1 MAAFHVFVEGPTDRS
16 HAGISRLAEAMGAH
30 YGIAAADLHAR
41 LLKGRVRVKANTDR
55 GTADLYVR
63 DLERL
68 GAICTL
74 EEANADN
81 SQRTT
86 PLPFPAQR
94 PATPLP
100 FPAQHPATPP
110 AGLPAAGLPA
120 ARPPGPTTP
129 PSALASTPPSAL
141 ASAPPSRPS
150 NQALGQYQSGLAAAF
165 SPESPAA
172 SLGALEGE
180 GIPLSLSSVDGNDS
194 SGAASAT
201 AFEPPGA
208 GGLPASIGPAP
219 ERPAAKPAKAAGT
232 TGGAGTA
239 KPEDKPLDLFAP
251 PDADDAKLSV
261 EIAADE
267 KDISA
272 RKRASTPPPSAVVPP
287 PATGPLRKSQ
297 PVMQTPSQGV
307 ALAAPSSSKLG
318 PLGDEKV
325 RFVAG
330 VLLAIVLGFVP
341 AHVIAGMRE
350 ESAYAEIDR
359 KVIRAQQ
366 AAETPEAYAL
376 LDKVRADQLAR
387 KEAEQRNAAII
398 AIVIWG
404 AVASGIAYA
413 WFRKIPWDSF
423 E

>member
-16 HAGISRLAEAMGAH
+16 PAGISRLAEAMGAH

-55 GTADLYVR
+55 ETADLYVR

-74 EEANADN
+74 EEANAEN
-81 SQRTT
+81 SQR
-86 PLPFPAQR
+86 
-94 PATPLP
+94 ATPLP
-100 FPAQHPATPP
+100 FPVQRPATPP
-110 AGLPAAGLPA
+110 AGLPAA
-120 ARPPGPTTP
+120 RPSGPT
-129 PSALASTPPSAL
+129 APPSAL

-165 SPESPAA
+165 SPESSAA
-172 SLGALEGE
+172 NLGALEGE

-194 SGAASAT
+194 SGAVSAA
-201 AFEPPGA
+201 AFEPPAA

-219 ERPAAKPAKAAGT
+219 EKPKAAAKAAKAAGAAEPT
-232 TGGAGTA
+232 
-239 KPEDKPLDLFAP
+239 DKPLDLFAP
-251 PDADDAKLSV
+251 PDAEDAKLSV
-261 EIAADE
+261 DIASDE

-272 RKRASTPPPSAVVPP
+272 RKRASTPPPSSVVPP

-297 PVMQTPSQGV
+297 PVLQTPSQGV

-330 VLLAIVLGFVP
+330 VLLAIGLGFLP

-398 AIVIWG
+398 ALVIWG

>member
-16 HAGISRLAEAMGAH
+16 PAGVSRLAEAMGAH

-41 LLKGRVRVKANTDR
+41 QLTGRVRDKANTDR
-55 GTADLYVR
+55 ETADLYVR

-74 EEANADN
+74 EEANAEN
-81 SQRTT
+81 SQR
-86 PLPFPAQR
+86 
-94 PATPLP
+94 ATPLP
-100 FPAQHPATPP
+100 FPVQRPATPP
-110 AGLPAAGLPA
+110 AGLPAARPSGATRPPAGLPA
-120 ARPPGPTTP
+120 ARPPGPT
-129 PSALASTPPSAL
+129 APPSAL

-172 SLGALEGE
+172 NLGALEGE
-180 GIPLSLSSVDGNDS
+180 GIPLSLSSVDGNES
-194 SGAASAT
+194 SGAVSAA
-201 AFEPPGA
+201 AFEPPA
-208 GGLPASIGPAP
+208 SGGLPASIGPAP
-219 ERPAAKPAKAAGT
+219 QKPQAATKPAKAA
-232 TGGAGTA
+232 AAA

-251 PDADDAKLSV
+251 PDAEDAKLSV
-261 EIAADE
+261 DIAADE

-272 RKRASTPPPSAVVPP
+272 RKRASTPPPSQVVPP
-287 PATGPLRKSQ
+287 PTTGPLRKSQ
-297 PVMQTPSQGV
+297 PALQTPSQGV

-350 ESAYAEIDR
+350 DSAYAEIDR

-366 AAETPEAYAL
+366 AADTPESYAL

-398 AIVIWG
+398 ALVIWG
-404 AVASGIAYA
+404 AVSSGIAYA

>member
-16 HAGISRLAEAMGAH
+16 PEGVSRLAEAIGNH
-30 YGIAAADLHAR
+30 YGIPSADLHAR

-55 GTADLYVR
+55 ETAELYVR

-74 EEANADN
+74 EEANAEN

-86 PLPFPAQR
+86 PLPFPVQR
-94 PATPLP
+94 
-100 FPAQHPATPP
+100 PATPP
-110 AGLPAAGLPA
+110 AGLPAA
-120 ARPPGPTTP
+120 R
-129 PSALASTPPSAL
+129 PSAPPSAL

-150 NQALGQYQSGLAAAF
+150 NQSLGQYQSGLAAAF
-165 SPESPAA
+165 TPESSAA

-180 GIPLSLSSVDGNDS
+180 GMPLSLSSVDGNDES
-194 SGAASAT
+194 GPVSGA
-201 AFEPPGA
+201 AFEPPAAAG

-219 ERPAAKPAKAAGT
+219 EKPKAAAAGKAAKPKD
-232 TGGAGTA
+232 
-239 KPEDKPLDLFAP
+239 EPLDLFAP
-251 PDADDAKLSV
+251 PDAEDAKLSV
-261 EIAADE
+261 DIASDE
-267 KDISA
+267 QDISA
-272 RKRASTPPPSAVVPP
+272 RKRAATPPAGTETTPTPTAPI
-287 PATGPLRKSQ
+287 RRSQ

-330 VLLAIVLGFVP
+330 VLLALGLGFLP
-341 AHVIAGMRE
+341 AHIIAGMRE

-366 AAETPEAYAL
+366 AADSPEAYAA
-376 LDKVRADQLAR
+376 LDKLRADQLDH
-387 KEAEQRNAAII
+387 KEAERRNAAII
-398 AIVIWG
+398 ALFVWG
-404 AVASGIAYA
+404 LVASGIAFA
-413 WFRKIPWDSF
+413 WFKKIPWDSF

>member
-1 MAAFHVFVEGPTDRS
+1 MAVFHVFVEGPTDRS
-16 HAGISRLAEAMGAH
+16 PAGVSRLAESVGAH
-30 YGIAAADLHAR
+30 YGIPPTDLHTR

-55 GTADLYVR
+55 ETAELYVR

-68 GAICTL
+68 GAVCTI
-74 EEANADN
+74 EEANAEN

-86 PLPFPAQR
+86 PLPFPVQR
-94 PATPLP
+94 
-100 FPAQHPATPP
+100 PATPP
-110 AGLPAAGLPA
+110 AGLPTAKPA
-120 ARPPGPTTP
+120 
-129 PSALASTPPSAL
+129 TPPSAL

-150 NQALGQYQSGLAAAF
+150 NQSLGQYQSGLAAAF

-180 GIPLSLSSVDGNDS
+180 GASFSLSSVDGNDS
-194 SGAASAT
+194 SGSVSAE
-201 AFEPPGA
+201 AFEPPAA
-208 GGLPASIGPAP
+208 GGLPASIGPAAEKP
-219 ERPAAKPAKAAGT
+219 KAAPKAAPQAAAKADAKAA
-232 TGGAGTA
+232 
-239 KPEDKPLDLFAP
+239 KLEDKPLDLFAP
-251 PDADDAKLSV
+251 PDAEDAQLSV
-261 EIAADE
+261 DIATDE
-267 KDISA
+267 QDISA
-272 RKRASTPPPSAVVPP
+272 RKRANTPPPSEVVPP
-287 PATGPLRKSQ
+287 PTTAPMRKSQ

-307 ALAAPSSSKLG
+307 ALAVPSSSKLG
-318 PLGDEKV
+318 PLRDEKV

-330 VLLAIVLGFVP
+330 VLLALVLGFLP

-350 ESAYAEIDR
+350 DSAYEEIDR

-366 AAETPEAYAL
+366 AADTPESYAL
-376 LDKVRADQLAR
+376 LDKVRADQLER

-398 AIVIWG
+398 ALVIWG

>member
-1 MAAFHVFVEGPTDRS
+1 MATFHVFVEGPTDRS
-16 HAGISRLAEAMGAH
+16 PAGVSRLAEAMGAH
-30 YGIAAADLHAR
+30 YGIPSADLHAR

-55 GTADLYVR
+55 ETADLYVR

-74 EEANADN
+74 EEATADN

-94 PATPLP
+94 PATPP
-100 FPAQHPATPP
+100 
-110 AGLPAAGLPA
+110 AGLPA
-120 ARPPGPTTP
+120 ARPSGPT
-129 PSALASTPPSAL
+129 APPSAL

-165 SPESPAA
+165 SSETPAA

-194 SGAASAT
+194 SGAVSAA
-201 AFEPPGA
+201 AFEPPAA

-219 ERPAAKPAKAAGT
+219 EKPKPVPKDAKAAKAAKP
-232 TGGAGTA
+232 A

-251 PDADDAKLSV
+251 PDAEDAKLDV
-261 EIAADE
+261 DIASDE

-272 RKRASTPPPSAVVPP
+272 RKRASTPPPNEVVPP
-287 PATGPLRKSQ
+287 PTTGPLRKSQ
-297 PVMQTPSQGV
+297 PVLQTPSQGV

-330 VLLAIVLGFVP
+330 VLLAIILGFVP
-341 AHVIAGMRE
+341 AHFIAGMRE
-350 ESAYAEIDR
+350 QSAYEEIDR

-404 AVASGIAYA
+404 AVASGIAFV

>member
-16 HAGISRLAEAMGAH
+16 PTGVSRLAEAIGNH
-30 YGIAAADLHAR
+30 YGIPSADLHAR
-41 LLKGRVRVKANTDR
+41 LLKGRVRVKANADR
-55 GTADLYVR
+55 ETADLYVR

-74 EEANADN
+74 EEANAEN

-94 PATPLP
+94 PATPPAGLP
-100 FPAQHPATPP
+100 TARPATPP
-110 AGLPAAGLPA
+110 AGLPT
-120 ARPPGPTTP
+120 ARPMT
-129 PSALASTPPSAL
+129 PSAPPSAL

-165 SPESPAA
+165 STESPAA

-194 SGAASAT
+194 SGAVDAG
-201 AFEPPGA
+201 AFEPPAA

-219 ERPAAKPAKAAGT
+219 EKLKPPAKGASAMGASVMGAPATGAAAKAG
-232 TGGAGTA
+232 

-251 PDADDAKLSV
+251 PDAEDAKLSV
-261 EIAADE
+261 DIASDE

-272 RKRASTPPPSAVVPP
+272 RKRASTPPPSEVVPP
-287 PATGPLRKSQ
+287 PTTGPLRKSQ

-330 VLLAIVLGFVP
+330 VLLAIILGFVP
-341 AHVIAGMRE
+341 AHFIAGMRE
-350 ESAYAEIDR
+350 ESEYAEIDR

-404 AVASGIAYA
+404 AVASGIAFA

>member
-16 HAGISRLAEAMGAH
+16 PAGVSRLAEAIGAH
-30 YGIAAADLHAR
+30 YGIPPADLHAR

-55 GTADLYVR
+55 ETADLYVR

-68 GAICTL
+68 GAVCTL
-74 EEANADN
+74 EEANAEN

-86 PLPFPAQR
+86 PLPFPVQR
-94 PATPLP
+94 
-100 FPAQHPATPP
+100 PATPP
-110 AGLPAAGLPA
+110 AGLPTAKPA
-120 ARPPGPTTP
+120 A
-129 PSALASTPPSAL
+129 PPSAL

-150 NQALGQYQSGLAAAF
+150 NQSLGQYQSGLAAAF
-165 SPESPAA
+165 SSETPAA

-201 AFEPPGA
+201 AFEPPAA

-219 ERPAAKPAKAAGT
+219 EKPKLAAKA
-232 TGGAGTA
+232 A

-251 PDADDAKLSV
+251 PDAEDAKLSV
-261 EIAADE
+261 DIASDE

-272 RKRASTPPPSAVVPP
+272 RKRASTPPPSQVVPP
-287 PATGPLRKSQ
+287 PTTGPLRKSQ

-330 VLLAIVLGFVP
+330 VLLAIILGFVP

-350 ESAYAEIDR
+350 ESAYEEIDR

-366 AAETPEAYAL
+366 AAETPESYAL

-404 AVASGIAYA
+404 AVASGIAFV
-413 WFRKIPWDSF
+413 WFRKIPWDNF